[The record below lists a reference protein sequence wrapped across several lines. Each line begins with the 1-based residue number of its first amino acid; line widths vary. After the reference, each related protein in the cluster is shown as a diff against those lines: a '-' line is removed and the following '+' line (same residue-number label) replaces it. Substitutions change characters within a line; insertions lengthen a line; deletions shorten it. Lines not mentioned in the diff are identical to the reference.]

1 LRAAALRP
9 PQETTLGPV
18 TPERTPEDDEWVT
31 VPGSVETGFSAGDWY
46 GYVFPKDRPGDQR
59 QDDGAASRFRSAA
72 LVNDLNIIGM
82 PVLDLSF
89 RADRPAAM
97 VAVRLGD
104 VQPDGTI
111 ERMTYGLLNLTHD
124 EGHERSTPLEP
135 GKTYHVHVPL
145 NYMARRLTP
154 GHAIS
159 LAISSSYWPLAWPA
173 PEPVTLSVN
182 ASTTR
187 LLLPVFTAS
196 ISEHET
202 TLPPAHVPT
211 PIRVTNRSEGRSSR
225 RVVHDQVAKTSR
237 LELDS
242 SSGEKYFEDI
252 DLVFRAT
259 SSERYETHR
268 LDYYATR
275 ATVEDTREMHRGDW
289 EIRTRTRT
297 ELTAD
302 RQNYYVRAEL
312 EAFDG
317 HERIVERRWDRAIP
331 RNGV

>member
-1 LRAAALRP
+1 
-9 PQETTLGPV
+9 
-18 TPERTPEDDEWVT
+18 
-31 VPGSVETGFSAGDWY
+31 
-46 GYVFPKDRPGDQR
+46 
-59 QDDGAASRFRSAA
+59 
-72 LVNDLNIIGM
+72 
-82 PVLDLSF
+82 
-89 RADRPAAM
+89 
-97 VAVRLGD
+97 
-104 VQPDGTI
+104 
-111 ERMTYGLLNLTHD
+111 
-124 EGHERSTPLEP
+124 
-135 GKTYHVHVPL
+135 
-145 NYMARRLTP
+145 
-154 GHAIS
+154 
-159 LAISSSYWPLAWPA
+159 
-173 PEPVTLSVN
+173 
-182 ASTTR
+182 
-187 LLLPVFTAS
+187 
-196 ISEHET
+196 
-202 TLPPAHVPT
+202 
-211 PIRVTNRSEGRSSR
+211 
-225 RVVHDQVAKTSR
+225 VHDQVAKTSR

-289 EIRTRTRT
+289 EIHTRTRT